1 MTRFFPADGTVDRLP
16 DEAKALRTLEGTLA
30 GVLHDEGYA
39 EVVVPLLER
48 EGVWAADDAVR
59 LVDRTGALLGLRP
72 DFTGSVARLVATRWP
87 AEKPAHV
94 SYRGTV
100 FRDVDLH
107 RGERRQRQQVGF
119 ERIGVAG
126 SASDVDDDVHVLRTA
141 RRALRALHVDAT
153 LTLGS
158 AAVVEA
164 LCPQASPAVRE
175 ALDARDGTALPSSL
189 QALLT
194 LHGPAKATLD
204 KARSSLPSSTHPALL
219 HLQAIVERI
228 EVDDEVIVD
237 LAEVRPWSWYSGA
250 VFSFT
255 VDDVARAVCA
265 GGRYDGVVGRFGA
278 ARPAVGATFD
288 VDALLERPAA
298 TSAAPSSSSSSL
310 RVALPK
316 GRLQKD
322 VLRALGA
329 RAPSAEA
336 LSSRALVL
344 PGGDGTMSFLLVK
357 DPDIAAYVERG
368 VADVGVVG
376 LDVLRERGG
385 DVLEPLDLPF
395 GRCRLCLCGRPDLD
409 VSSISSKRT
418 LRVATKYSKL
428 TRRALAA
435 RGLPAEVIPLQ
446 GSVELAVVTGLADAI
461 VDLVE
466 TGATLRENGLVEH
479 EELFVSTAR
488 VVVNRAAFRRRADAV
503 AAFLAALSSTSTST
517 STPT

>member
-1 MTRFFPADGTVDRLP
+1 MTRLFPADGTVDRLP
-16 DEAKALRTLEGTLA
+16 DEARALRMLEGTLA
-30 GVLHDEGYA
+30 GVLADHGYD

-48 EGVWAADDAVR
+48 DGVWAADDAVR

-72 DFTGSVARLVATRWP
+72 DFTGSIARLVASRWSP
-87 AEKPAHV
+87 AQPAHV

-119 ERIGVAG
+119 ERIGACG
-126 SASDVDDDVHVLRTA
+126 TDSDVADDVHVLRCA
-141 RRALRALHVDAT
+141 GRALQALNVDAT

-164 LCPQASPAVRE
+164 LCPQAPPDVRG
-175 ALDARDGTALPSSL
+175 ALDARDATALPPSL
-189 QALLT
+189 RLLLS
-194 LHGPAKATLD
+194 LHGPAVPTL
-204 KARSSLPSSTHPALL
+204 ARARASLPPSTHAALD
-219 HLQAIVERI
+219 HLQLIVAQLHDA
-228 EVDDEVIVD
+228 VVVD

-255 VDDVARAVCA
+255 VDGVARAVCA
-265 GGRYDGVVGRFGA
+265 GGRYDGVVARFGN

-298 TSAAPSSSSSSL
+298 ATVTDQAATAGPL

-316 GRLQKD
+316 GRLQRD
-322 VLRALGA
+322 VLRALGP
-329 RAPSAEA
+329 RAPSADA
-336 LSSRALVL
+336 LQSRALVL
-344 PGGDGTMSFLLVK
+344 PGGDGSMAFLLVK

-395 GRCRLCLCGRPDLD
+395 GRCRLCLCGRPELN

-418 LRVATKYSKL
+418 LRVATKYPKL

-488 VVVNRAAFRRRADAV
+488 VVVNRAAFRRRAEAV
-503 AAFLAALSSTSTST
+503 STFLAALSPPSS
-517 STPT
+517 

>member
-1 MTRFFPADGTVDRLP
+1 MTRLFPADGTVDRLP
-16 DEAKALRTLEGTLA
+16 DEARALRTLEGTLA
-30 GVLHDEGYA
+30 DVLHDAGYA

-48 EGVWAADDAVR
+48 DGVWAADDAVR

-87 AEKPAHV
+87 AQQPAHV

-119 ERIGVAG
+119 ERIGASG
-126 SASDVDDDVHVLRTA
+126 AASDVDDDVDVLRTA
-141 RRALRALHVDAT
+141 RRALAALHVDAT
-153 LTLGS
+153 LTIGS

-164 LCPQASPAVRE
+164 LCPQAAADVRA

-189 QALLT
+189 RALLS
-194 LHGPAKATLD
+194 LHGPAATTLTRAQATL
-204 KARSSLPSSTHPALL
+204 PVSTHPALA
-219 HLQAIVERI
+219 HLRAIVERL
-228 EVDDEVIVD
+228 VNDDGAAGSSNDVVVD

-255 VDDVARAVCA
+255 VDGVARAVCA

-288 VDALLERPAA
+288 VDALLERPPPS
-298 TSAAPSSSSSSL
+298 TPPAPSTLL

-329 RAPSAEA
+329 RAPSSEA

-385 DVLEPLDLPF
+385 DVLEPLDLPM
-395 GRCRLCLCGRPDLD
+395 GRCRLCLCGRRDLN
-409 VSSISSKRT
+409 VSSISSQRT
-418 LRVATKYSKL
+418 LRVATKYPRL
-428 TRRALAA
+428 TRQALAA

-446 GSVELAVVTGLADAI
+446 GSVELAVVTGMADAI

-488 VVVNRAAFRRRADAV
+488 VVVNRAAFHRRAGAV
-503 AAFLAALSSTSTST
+503 AAFLDALSPPT
-517 STPT
+517 TP